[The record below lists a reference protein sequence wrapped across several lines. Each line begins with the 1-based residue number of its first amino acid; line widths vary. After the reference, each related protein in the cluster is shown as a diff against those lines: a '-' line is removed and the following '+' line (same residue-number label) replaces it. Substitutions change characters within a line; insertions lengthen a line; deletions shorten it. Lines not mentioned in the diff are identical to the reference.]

1 MWVSFA
7 KWFIT
12 KECSVKEKAQGGAE
26 ELVKL
31 SKVLNCWLLF
41 SISMPD
47 GLLIQIM
54 RRYEIS
60 SRKMVVYQQ
69 CSNNTIQ
76 IVSDT
81 DQSSVNLDC
90 HMTNVLILYHNS
102 DIPGKLHIT
111 LYKST

>member
-1 MWVSFA
+1 MWFSFA
-7 KWFIT
+7 NWFTT
-12 KECSVKEKAQGGAE
+12 KECSVKEIAEGGAE

-31 SKVLNCWLLF
+31 SKVLNCWLFL

-60 SRKMVVYQQ
+60 SGKMVVYQQ
-69 CSNNTIQ
+69 CSCNNTIQ
-76 IVSDT
+76 IVGGT
-81 DQSSVNLDC
+81 DQSSV
-90 HMTNVLILYHNS
+90 NVLILYHNL

-111 LYKST
+111 LYNSTKNS

>member
-1 MWVSFA
+1 MSFA

-12 KECSVKEKAQGGAE
+12 KECSVKEIAQGGAE

-31 SKVLNCWLLF
+31 SKVLNCWLFF

-69 CSNNTIQ
+69 CSCNNTRQ
-76 IVSDT
+76 IVSGT

-90 HMTNVLILYHNS
+90 HMIDVLILYHNS

-111 LYKST
+111 LYNST